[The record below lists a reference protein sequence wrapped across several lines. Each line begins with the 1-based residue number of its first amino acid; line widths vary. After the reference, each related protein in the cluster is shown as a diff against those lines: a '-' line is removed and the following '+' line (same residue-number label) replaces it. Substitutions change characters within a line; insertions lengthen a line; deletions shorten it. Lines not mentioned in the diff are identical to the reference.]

1 VSGSIRPPQAVRDL
15 LRKRSQLVQQRTAN
29 ILSVQNLFAR
39 NLGRTPSGNEVKRL
53 QEQNVEQLLKD
64 EFRVLICTQI

>member
-1 VSGSIRPPQAVRDL
+1 MSGSIRPPQAVRDL